1 MADRIESL
9 KALAQE
15 YNVRSPAKLKRQAQ
29 IEGVN
34 VTLKEAQKALA
45 TGGLDSEKK
54 GL

>member
-15 YNVRSPAKLKRQAQ
+15 YNVQAL

-34 VTLKEAQKALA
+34 VTLKEAQQAPPAIPLGK
-45 TGGLDSEKK
+45 
-54 GL
+54 